1 MSVTTHG
8 LFLGVS
14 ALALW
19 SFGAAA
25 QEVPE
30 EAEARQQTVIVTG
43 VAKDTT
49 IFDSSASVSALP
61 EQAIRDLAPRSVNEL
76 FRALPGVKSEDTGGD
91 ANANI
96 KVRGMPIASGSMFAF
111 PESFMI

>member
-1 MSVTTHG
+1 MLDKPGQPAGAFDREEERMSVTTHG

-30 EAEARQQTVIVTG
+30 EAEARQVG
-43 VAKDTT
+43 
-49 IFDSSASVSALP
+49 
-61 EQAIRDLAPRSVNEL
+61 R
-76 FRALPGVKSEDTGGD
+76 
-91 ANANI
+91 
-96 KVRGMPIASGSMFAF
+96 RGS
-111 PESFMI
+111 